1 MKGKTS
7 DQAER
12 FAIAFEMAGG
22 LFKVTSHAPNKN

>member
-12 FAIAFEMAGG
+12 FAKAFEMAGE
-22 LFKVTSHAPNKN
+22 LFKFTSHALNKN